1 VPDDD
6 FDRLGRQ
13 LRAGAGQLAGD
24 LSPRPAALI
33 RARGEQRRRRRVAG
47 TLALAL
53 VLIAGGGGTAY
64 AVGQLGPN
72 PARPLAPATTGT
84 ATPSATPAHTATPPA
99 SATISPGSTGSPAA
113 TTSPGG
119 TISPGH
125 AAGATTLQL
134 GPLTL
139 RVPAT
144 WRVTYRDA
152 YGDYTVSTGSCA
164 VDELMGAEGGS
175 ACPSFSLIANAGTS
189 GEPAGTSYRLGLV
202 FTMST
207 GGTGCPARAT
217 NAGWFRETP
226 GTRLSSGYA
235 PVTTAKTADYTVW
248 QIGCLPDDHPPP
260 AFYFQQRDWYLPE
273 SDILI
278 VDEYSTPGL
287 AQILAT
293 ATWAG

>member
-6 FDRLGRQ
+6 DFEQQ
-13 LRAGAGQLAGD
+13 LRTGAAQLAAG
-24 LSPRPAALI
+24 LSPRPAGLI
-33 RARGEQRRRRRVAG
+33 RARGDQRRRRKIAG
-47 TLALAL
+47 SLAVAL
-53 VLIAGGGGTAY
+53 VVIAGGGGTAY
-64 AVGQLGPN
+64 AIGQQHRPP
-72 PARPLAPATTGT
+72 PAVSPLAPTAT
-84 ATPSATPAHTATPPA
+84 ATPSAAPSRSPAPPA
-99 SATISPGSTGSPAA
+99 SATSSATPGATSPG
-113 TTSPGG
+113 TTSPGTTG
-119 TISPGH
+119 P
-125 AAGATTLQL
+125 TTLQL
-134 GPLTL
+134 GPLIL
-139 RVPAT
+139 RVPGT
-144 WRVTYRDA
+144 WHVTYHDA
-152 YGDYTVSTGSCA
+152 YGDYTVSIGSCA
-164 VDELMGAEGGS
+164 VNQLMGGEDGS

-202 FTMST
+202 FSMST
-207 GGTGCPARAT
+207 GGTGCPARTT
-217 NAGWFRETP
+217 NTGWFRESP

-235 PVTTAKTADYTVW
+235 PVTATKTADYTVW